1 MSSLDVGL
9 LKANVG
15 PYTSLFNSEE
25 SVWVPNAY
33 PSLDRLAMVAQ
44 QRVLVP
50 PVTVGNSYGQQYIFQ
65 INQQV
70 PEIYR
75 IALEIKLSPVTATG
89 ATYLLFCDAFVEY
102 LVQNVEFKDPNYGT
116 IQNYMPDFRY
126 QDYLLLKPA
135 QQQQYAQQTYLNQ
148 PDSVRSTLAQK
159 GCFLTYPLPSW
170 FQERFENTL
179 RAQNIDVP
187 LNIVVTLNNL
197 NSLLQT
203 DGTNPAGTITS
214 MNMIFY
220 GRIPTEAERNTTAA
234 VINSEAG
241 QLMQI
246 RDPFEFEAQQIPT
259 GTSGTVAIPIDAIK
273 GPVTDLLLFFRPW
286 TGVHGSTGTPLT
298 NDYTNFD
305 PTLKPQSLYIQTG
318 NEYVQQPVWV
328 NQLLTDYHRD
338 KFPGCY
344 ADQSIVRIS
353 FAEFPE
359 KWKSVNSG
367 YLDFNYLGK
376 PVLYLYYPTA
386 TTQNI
391 SLYIMAITNVFIQQQ
406 GGTLRAVTSQ

>member
-1 MSSLDVGL
+1 MSTDVGL

-15 PYTSLFNSEE
+15 PYVSLFNSEQ

-33 PSLDRLAMVAQ
+33 PSLERLAMVAQ
-44 QRVLVP
+44 QRVIVP
-50 PVTVGNSYGQQYIFQ
+50 PVTVGNSYGQQYTFQ

-75 IALEIKLSPVTATG
+75 MTLELALSGVTVTG
-89 ATYLLFCDAFVEY
+89 GTYLLFCDAFLQY

-116 IQNYMPDFRY
+116 IQNYMPDYQY
-126 QDYLLLKPA
+126 QDWLMMKPA
-135 QQQQYAQQTYLNQ
+135 QQQQYAAQTYLNQ
-148 PDSVRSTLAQK
+148 PDGVRATLAK
-159 GCFLTYPLPSW
+159 NGCFLTYPFPSW

-203 DGTNPAGTITS
+203 DGSNPLGTITS
-214 MNMIFY
+214 MNLVFW
-220 GRIPTEAERNTTAA
+220 GRIPTEAERNTTAE

-246 RDPFEFEAQQIPT
+246 RDPFEFEAPQIPI
-259 GTSGTVAIPIDAIK
+259 GTIGTVAIAIDAIK

-286 TGVHGSTGTPLT
+286 SGVHGNTGSPLT

-305 PTLKPQSLYIQTG
+305 PTLKPQSIYIQTG
-318 NEYVQQPVWV
+318 NEYVLQPIWT

-338 KFPGCY
+338 KFPCCY
-344 ADQSIVRIS
+344 SDQSIVRIS
-353 FAEFPE
+353 FAEFPQ

-376 PVLYLYYPTA
+376 PVIYLYFPAA

-391 SLYIMAITNVFIQQQ
+391 SLYIMAVTNVFIQHQ